1 VGLELAHRAGD
12 RVDVTLVWTRGAGRD
27 GEQELVVC
35 VCDRGAGLYFEL

>member
-27 GEQELVVC
+27 GKQELVVC